1 MDNNNQIVIQKFLMR
16 YQPLF
21 NWSLLVLII
30 AGIFMYILSATTF
43 LVGFD
48 GFFHIK
54 YSQILGKEF
63 FIDKLPWLQE
73 TIHKA
78 SFRDHHMLWHYL
90 LVPFAF
96 GDLIQGGQRAV
107 LVSVIFLGLGLYTVL
122 LKSEIKF
129 PLLWTVTALLSSY
142 PFLFRMS
149 MLRVQSVSLTFL
161 LILFLFY
168 QQKRY
173 MGIYIL
179 TILYVWLYDGFPMF
193 LVFSILFAISGRVF
207 EKTWDL
213 KIIWYCLGGIITGMI
228 VNPYFPENI
237 SSLLYNASRSI
248 FLNVEGIKLGNEWSP
263 YSSWAL
269 VKNSV
274 PAFILLVA
282 SIITLALKKKITTHQ
297 FSALL
302 VNILFLVL
310 TFKSRRFIEYW
321 PVFSVLSAALL
332 LGKELS
338 KKAIIIGFLLLA
350 PLLVNNLNK
359 ARGDVANTQSP
370 LTYEGAAKWLK
381 ANSKPGEIV
390 FNADWD
396 DFPFLFFYNSRNYY
410 IVGLDPMYLYTY
422 DNIKYRLYQK
432 ITRGK
437 LKNPARVIKDKFHAR
452 YVFLD
457 SHHKSL
463 YRKLKKDDLT
473 RQVYQGISSSVFEIR

>member
-1 MDNNNQIVIQKFLMR
+1 MDSNNQIVIQKFLMR

-193 LVFSILFAISGRVF
+193 LVFSILFAISG
-207 EKTWDL
+207 
-213 KIIWYCLGGIITGMI
+213 
-228 VNPYFPENI
+228 
-237 SSLLYNASRSI
+237 
-248 FLNVEGIKLGNEWSP
+248 
-263 YSSWAL
+263 
-269 VKNSV
+269 
-274 PAFILLVA
+274 
-282 SIITLALKKKITTHQ
+282 
-297 FSALL
+297 
-302 VNILFLVL
+302 
-310 TFKSRRFIEYW
+310 
-321 PVFSVLSAALL
+321 
-332 LGKELS
+332 
-338 KKAIIIGFLLLA
+338 
-350 PLLVNNLNK
+350 
-359 ARGDVANTQSP
+359 
-370 LTYEGAAKWLK
+370 
-381 ANSKPGEIV
+381 
-390 FNADWD
+390 
-396 DFPFLFFYNSRNYY
+396 
-410 IVGLDPMYLYTY
+410 
-422 DNIKYRLYQK
+422 
-432 ITRGK
+432 
-437 LKNPARVIKDKFHAR
+437 
-452 YVFLD
+452 
-457 SHHKSL
+457 
-463 YRKLKKDDLT
+463 
-473 RQVYQGISSSVFEIR
+473 